1 MNWSCLCHL
10 SVLESGATIFSETSQ
25 RTPAALAPMGRTSS
39 PPAPPTLV
47 NLWLIINIMVNH
59 GESMDNILPLVA
71 SKLLTIWLWHSQF
84 ANWKITM
91 LLMGKPSISIRAI
104 YTMAMLNASNWLVVD
119 LPLWKMMEFVK
130 WDDDIPNW
138 MESHKSHVNQTT
150 NQQNYLLVSWSSLQP
165 VGTCLAG
172 NDWQIFRD
180 LTGKMAASYPQNLH
194 QKWPKTMHCS
204 PCMNSFDWQTSK
216 KELRGTCST

>member
-1 MNWSCLCHL
+1 
-10 SVLESGATIFSETSQ
+10 
-25 RTPAALAPMGRTSS
+25 
-39 PPAPPTLV
+39 
-47 NLWLIINIMVNH
+47 
-59 GESMDNILPLVA
+59 
-71 SKLLTIWLWHSQF
+71 
-84 ANWKITM
+84 
-91 LLMGKPSISIRAI
+91 
-104 YTMAMLNASNWLVVD
+104 MAMLNASNWLVVD

-216 KELRGTCST
+216 NELRGTCSTWGWLHKMGYPLKWIVYKEKTIKMNDLGVPPF